1 MKVYLLFACYC
12 NFNRKK
18 KKNRFYIFQATDWN
32 AHAGFERL
40 SGLDSLV
47 ILDLDE
53 NKFDNSIL
61 SSLGGLSSLRILYLS
76 GNQLKG
82 AISVDGN

>member
-1 MKVYLLFACYC
+1 LKCPS
-12 NFNRKK
+12 
-18 KKNRFYIFQATDWN
+18 
-32 AHAGFERL
+32 GFERL

-47 ILDLDE
+47 FLDLGV

-61 SSLGGLSSLRILYLS
+61 SSLGGLSSLTTLYLD

>member
-1 MKVYLLFACYC
+1 VDLYL
-12 NFNRKK
+12 
-18 KKNRFYIFQATDWN
+18 
-32 AHAGFERL
+32 G
-40 SGLDSLV
+40 
-47 ILDLDE
+47 E

-61 SSLGGLSSLRILYLS
+61 SSLGGLSSLRTLYLD